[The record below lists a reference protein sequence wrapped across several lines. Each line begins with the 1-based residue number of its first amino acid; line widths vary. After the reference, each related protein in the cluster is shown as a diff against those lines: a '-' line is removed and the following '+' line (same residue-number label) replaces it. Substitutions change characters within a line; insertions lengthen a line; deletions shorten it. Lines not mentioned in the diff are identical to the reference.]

1 MRVVLDT
8 CVLVPSF
15 LRSVLLACAR
25 AGFIELLATPRLL
38 EEWRRS
44 AKTPFQRLESE
55 NAARQFLSD
64 FPKAMRP
71 DPLDLRPY
79 WLPDQDDV
87 HILALAVLHHADVI
101 VTHNKKDFPQE
112 VLNEYGIIRMNPDA
126 QLMQLYRLHGTALLE
141 PLRPVLAE
149 VQSSY
154 PQMRPIEL
162 WRKAWLPQF
171 GRKFDRL

>member
-25 AGFIELLATPRLL
+25 AGFIEPLATPRLL

-44 AKTPFQRLESE
+44 AKTPLQRLESE

-64 FPKAMRP
+64 FPQAMRP

-101 VTHNKKDFPQE
+101 VTHNKK
-112 VLNEYGIIRMNPDA
+112 G
-126 QLMQLYRLHGTALLE
+126 
-141 PLRPVLAE
+141 
-149 VQSSY
+149 
-154 PQMRPIEL
+154 
-162 WRKAWLPQF
+162 LPAR
-171 GRKFDRL
+171 GVE